1 MNDFI
6 VFGSIAVAVGV
17 CMVLFALYHIYR
29 GVHGNLASANVGEV
43 YNFQYLQPN
52 HGDPERFLVKIIGVH
67 TLTDEQIRKLNARSY
82 YRRNDS
88 NFQRTNHLVTG
99 RSADGTVRNFY
110 AERVVDC
117 RRPLL
122 GAPLFKAGL
131 AHLFF

>member
-1 MNDFI
+1 MNDLI
-6 VFGSIAVAVGV
+6 VFGSAVVVVGV
-17 CMVLFALYHIYR
+17 GLVLFSLYHIYR
-29 GVHGNLASANVGEV
+29 GVNANLSNASVGEV

-52 HGDPERFLVKIIGVH
+52 HGDPERFLVKIVGVH
-67 TLTDEQIRKLNARSY
+67 TLSDEQIQRLNARSA

-88 NFQRTNHLVTG
+88 AFQRTKHLVTG

-131 AHLFF
+131 AHLFL